1 MARPDAP
8 SGERMSE
15 TQLERSDTQTRRGL
29 SLFWRTFILL
39 SLLILGSTVA
49 WLQLFRTQEYEPRI
63 LRNAHQI
70 ATVVNLTRSAL
81 IHTDAIA
88 RVSLLKDL
96 ADEEDVKLV
105 MREPHD
111 QIRPFGESALET
123 RLAAALEE
131 RLGPGTVVASSVN
144 QETGLWVGFQIE
156 RDSYWLQMDPE
167 RLRPMD
173 NSTWLIWLGLAMALS
188 MTGAALLAG
197 LINRPLK
204 MLSLA
209 ASQVREGQFPT
220 HPLDEEV
227 NTREIREVNVGF
239 NRMAERLAKVEQER
253 RLMLAGISH
262 DLRTPLARLRL
273 ETELSVPDT
282 TAQEAMAADIAQL
295 DDIID
300 KFLDYARPDHTELT
314 PVLLAAVVSR
324 CITPFKSQPRM
335 KIEVDLPEDLQVQ
348 ADAVELGRV
357 ISNLLENAR
366 RYGQSV
372 SDGITRV
379 SIKAQVQDA
388 AVLLSLSDQGPGV
401 SEQAIQH
408 LTEPFFRGN
417 EARTSANGSGLGLA
431 IVERAVQ
438 RMGGTFAVV
447 NQRTGGLMAMMKFK
461 LAS

>member
-1 MARPDAP
+1 
-8 SGERMSE
+8 MSE
-15 TQLERSDTQTRRGL
+15 TQQAPPDTQPRRGL

-39 SLLILGSTVA
+39 SLLILCSTAA

-96 ADEEDVKLV
+96 AEEEDVKLV
-105 MREPHD
+105 IREPGD
-111 QIRPFGESALET
+111 QVRPFGESALET
-123 RLAAALEE
+123 RLASALVE

-173 NSTWLIWLGLAMALS
+173 NSTWMVWLGLAMVLS

-197 LINRPLK
+197 LINQPLK

-209 ASQVREGQFPT
+209 ASQLREGQFPT
-220 HPLDEEV
+220 QALDEEV
-227 NTREIREVNVGF
+227 STHEIREVNVGF

-273 ETELSVPDT
+273 EAELSVPDA
-282 TAQEAMAADIAQL
+282 TAQEAMVADIAQL

-300 KFLDYARPDHTELT
+300 KFLDYARPDHTDMS
-314 PVLLAAVVSR
+314 PVLLAGVISR
-324 CITPFKSQPRM
+324 CIAPFKSQPRM
-335 KIEVDLPEDLQVQ
+335 KIEVSLPEDLQVL

-366 RYGQSV
+366 RYGQSTR
-372 SDGITRV
+372 DGITRV
-379 SIKAQVQDA
+379 SIRAQVQDGS
-388 AVLLSLSDQGPGV
+388 VLLSLSDQGPGV
-401 SEQAIQH
+401 SEQALQH
-408 LTEPFFRGN
+408 LTEPFFRGD
-417 EARTSANGSGLGLA
+417 EARTSATGSGLGLA

-438 RMGGTFAVV
+438 RMGGSFSVL
-447 NQRTGGLMAMMKFK
+447 NQRDGGLMALMKFK
-461 LAS
+461 LV

>member
-1 MARPDAP
+1 M
-8 SGERMSE
+8 
-15 TQLERSDTQTRRGL
+15 
-29 SLFWRTFILL
+29 

-88 RVSLLKDL
+88 RVALLKDL

-105 MREPHD
+105 IREPGD
-111 QIRPFGESALET
+111 LIRPFGDSALET
-123 RLAAALEE
+123 RLADALEE

-173 NSTWLIWLGLAMALS
+173 NSTWLVWLGLAMALS
-188 MTGAALLAG
+188 MTGAALLAR

-209 ASQVREGQFPT
+209 ASQVREGQFPAR
-220 HPLDEEV
+220 PLDEAV
-227 NTREIREVNVGF
+227 NPREIREVNIGF
-239 NRMAERLAKVEQER
+239 NRMSERLAKVEQER

-324 CITPFKSQPRM
+324 CITPFKSQSRM
-335 KIEVDLPEDLQVQ
+335 KIEVDLPEDLQVL
-348 ADAVELGRV
+348 ADAVELSRV

-366 RYGQSV
+366 RYGQSPA
-372 SDGITRV
+372 DGIAHVHIQAR
-379 SIKAQVQDA
+379 AEDG
-388 AVLLSLSDQGPGV
+388 AVLMQLSDHGPGV
-401 SEQAIQH
+401 PEQALQH
-408 LTEPFFRGN
+408 LTKPFFRGD

-438 RMGGTFAVV
+438 RMGGTFAVA
-447 NQRTGGLMAMMKFK
+447 NQSGGGLKALMKFK
-461 LAS
+461 LAQ

>member
-1 MARPDAP
+1 M
-8 SGERMSE
+8 
-15 TQLERSDTQTRRGL
+15 SDTQHEHADTQPRRGL

-81 IHTDAIA
+81 IHTDEIA

-96 ADEEDVKLV
+96 ADEEDVTLV
-105 MREPHD
+105 IREPGD

-123 RLAAALEE
+123 RLAVALED

-144 QETGLWVGFQIE
+144 QKTGLWVGFQIE

-173 NSTWLIWLGLAMALS
+173 NSTWLVWLGLAMALS

-204 MLSLA
+204 KLSLA
-209 ASQVREGQFPT
+209 ASQLREGQFPT
-220 HPLDEEV
+220 QALDETV
-227 NTREIREVNVGF
+227 ATHEIREVNIGF

-282 TAQEAMAADIAQL
+282 SAQEAMAADIAQL

-300 KFLDYARPDHTELT
+300 KFLDYARPDHTDLT

-324 CITPFKSQPRM
+324 CITPFKCQSRM
-335 KIEVDLPEDLQVQ
+335 KIEVDLPEDLQVL

-357 ISNLLENAR
+357 VSNLLENAR
-366 RYGQSV
+366 RYGQSI
-372 SDGITRV
+372 SDGISHVHLHARAV
-379 SIKAQVQDA
+379 DG
-388 AVLLSLSDQGPGV
+388 AVLLRLSDQGPGV
-401 SEQAIQH
+401 PEPTLQH

-438 RMGGTFAVV
+438 RMGGTFAVA
-447 NQRTGGLMAMMKFK
+447 NQNGGGLMALIKLK
-461 LAS
+461 LAP

>member
-1 MARPDAP
+1 MNDSRLAH
-8 SGERMSE
+8 
-15 TQLERSDTQTRRGL
+15 SDTQPRRGL

-105 MREPHD
+105 MREPDD

-144 QETGLWVGFQIE
+144 RETGLWVGFRIE

-173 NSTWLIWLGLAMALS
+173 NSTWLVWLGLAMALS
-188 MTGAALLAG
+188 MTGAALIAG

-204 MLSLA
+204 KLSLA
-209 ASQVREGQFPT
+209 ASQVREGQFT
-220 HPLDEEV
+220 TQPLDEEV
-227 NTREIREVNVGF
+227 STREIREVNIGF

-273 ETELSVPDT
+273 ETELSVPDS
-282 TAQEAMAADIAQL
+282 TAQEAMAADIGQL

-335 KIEVDLPEDLQVQ
+335 KIEVDLPEDLQLL
-348 ADAVELGRV
+348 ADPVELGR
-357 ISNLLENAR
+357 ISSNLLENAR
-366 RYGQSV
+366 RYGQS
-372 SDGITRV
+372 SGDGITHVRV
-379 SIKAQVQDA
+379 EARAEDGN
-388 AVLLSLSDQGPGV
+388 VLLSLSDRGPGV
-401 SEQAIQH
+401 PEATLQH
-408 LTEPFFRGN
+408 LTEPFYRGN
-417 EARTSANGSGLGLA
+417 EARTSATGSGLGLA

-447 NQRTGGLMAMMKFK
+447 NQSGGGLMALMKFK
-461 LAS
+461 RAA

>member
-1 MARPDAP
+1 MGPKPQDPHDAQP
-8 SGERMSE
+8 RH
-15 TQLERSDTQTRRGL
+15 GL

-39 SLLILGSTVA
+39 GLLVLCSTAA

-81 IHTDAIA
+81 IHSDEIA
-88 RVSLLKDL
+88 RLALLKDL
-96 ADEEDVKLV
+96 DDEEDVKLV
-105 MREPHD
+105 IREPGD
-111 QIRPFGESALET
+111 QVRPFGESALET
-123 RLAAALEE
+123 RLAAALVE

-144 QETGLWVGFQIE
+144 HEAGLWVGFQIE

-173 NSTWLIWLGLAMALS
+173 NSTWMVWLGLAMTLS
-188 MTGAALLAG
+188 MTGAAWIAG
-197 LINRPLK
+197 LINQPLK

-209 ASQVREGQFPT
+209 ASQLREGQFPT
-220 HPLDEEV
+220 QALDEQV
-227 NTREIREVNVGF
+227 GTHEIREVNVGF

-273 ETELSVPDT
+273 ETELSVPDPA
-282 TAQEAMAADIAQL
+282 AQEAMAADIAQL

-314 PVLLAAVVSR
+314 PVLLSAVVSR

-335 KIEVDLPEDLQVQ
+335 KIDVRLPEDLQVL
-348 ADAVELGRV
+348 ADPVELGRV

-366 RYGQSV
+366 RYGQST

-379 SIKAQVQDA
+379 TIEAAQQDET
-388 AVLLSLSDQGPGV
+388 VLLRLNDQGPGV
-401 SEQAIQH
+401 SEQALQH
-408 LTEPFFRGN
+408 LTEPFFRGD
-417 EARTSANGSGLGLA
+417 EARTFATGSGLGLA

-438 RMGGTFAVV
+438 RMGGTFAVL
-447 NQRTGGLMAMMKFK
+447 NHSGGGLLALMKFK
-461 LAS
+461 RAR

>member
-1 MARPDAP
+1 MNAP
-8 SGERMSE
+8 QPELAE
-15 TQLERSDTQTRRGL
+15 DPARRGL

-105 MREPHD
+105 MREPSD
-111 QIRPFGESALET
+111 QVRPFGDSALET

-144 QETGLWVGFQIE
+144 KETGLWVGFRIE
-156 RDSYWLQMDPE
+156 RDSYWLQMDPD

-173 NSTWLIWLGLAMALS
+173 NSTWLVWLGLAMALS

-204 MLSLA
+204 KLSLA
-209 ASQVREGQFPT
+209 ASQLREGQFPT
-220 HPLDEEV
+220 RPLDEEV
-227 NTREIREVNVGF
+227 STREIREVNIGF
-239 NRMAERLAKVEQER
+239 NRMAERLAKVDQER
-253 RLMLAGISH
+253 QLMLAGISH

-273 ETELSVPDT
+273 ETELSVPEAS
-282 TAQEAMAADIAQL
+282 AQEAMAADIAQL

-300 KFLDYARPDHTELT
+300 KFLDYARPDHTELH
-314 PVLLAAVVSR
+314 PVLLAGVVSR
-324 CITPFKSQPRM
+324 CITPFKSQSRM
-335 KIEVDLPEDLQVQ
+335 KIEVDLPEDLQVM

-366 RYGQSV
+366 RYGQSPA
-372 SDGITRV
+372 DGITRV
-379 SIKAQVQDA
+379 RIAAQVQDA
-388 AVLLSLSDQGPGV
+388 WVVLRLNDQGPGV
-401 SEQAIQH
+401 PEQTLEH

-417 EARTSANGSGLGLA
+417 GARTAATGSGLGLA

-438 RMGGTFAVV
+438 RMGGVFAVA
-447 NQRTGGLMAMMKFK
+447 NGSGGGLAARILLKQ
-461 LAS
+461 AH

>member
-1 MARPDAP
+1 M
-8 SGERMSE
+8 
-15 TQLERSDTQTRRGL
+15 SDTQHEHADTQPRRGL

-96 ADEEDVKLV
+96 ADEEDVTLV
-105 MREPHD
+105 IREPGD

-123 RLAAALEE
+123 RLAVALED

-144 QETGLWVGFQIE
+144 QKTGLWVGFQIE

-173 NSTWLIWLGLAMALS
+173 NSTWLVWLGLAMALS

-209 ASQVREGQFPT
+209 ASQLREGQFPT
-220 HPLDEEV
+220 QALDETV
-227 NTREIREVNVGF
+227 TTREIREVNIGF

-282 TAQEAMAADIAQL
+282 SAQEAMAADIAQL

-324 CITPFKSQPRM
+324 CITPFKSHSRM
-335 KIEVDLPEDLQVQ
+335 KIEIDLPEDLQIQ

-357 ISNLLENAR
+357 LSNLLENAR
-366 RYGQSV
+366 RYGQSI
-372 SDGITRV
+372 SDGISHVR
-379 SIKAQVQDA
+379 IQAWAEDA
-388 AVLLSLSDQGPGV
+388 AVFLRLSDQGPGV
-401 SEQAIQH
+401 PEPTLQH
-408 LTEPFFRGN
+408 LTEPFFRGD

-438 RMGGTFAVV
+438 RMGGTFAVA
-447 NQRTGGLMAMMKFK
+447 NQSGGGLMALMKFK
-461 LAS
+461 RAL

>member
-1 MARPDAP
+1 MRESPTESAHPQPRH
-8 SGERMSE
+8 
-15 TQLERSDTQTRRGL
+15 GL

-39 SLLILGSTVA
+39 GLLILCSTAA

-105 MREPHD
+105 IREPGD
-111 QIRPFGESALET
+111 QVRPFGESALET
-123 RLAAALEE
+123 RLASALVE

-144 QETGLWVGFQIE
+144 HETGLWVGFQIE

-173 NSTWLIWLGLAMALS
+173 NSTWMVWLGLAMVLS

-197 LINRPLK
+197 LINQPLK

-209 ASQVREGQFPT
+209 ASQLREGQFPT
-220 HPLDEEV
+220 QALDENV
-227 NTREIREVNVGF
+227 STHEIREVNIGF

-282 TAQEAMAADIAQL
+282 QAQEAMVADIAQL
-295 DDIID
+295 DEIID
-300 KFLDYARPDHTELT
+300 KFLDYARPDHTDMS
-314 PVLLAAVVSR
+314 PVLLAGVVSR

-366 RYGQSV
+366 RYGQSP

-379 SIKAQVQDA
+379 HIAAQVQDGQ
-388 AVLLSLSDQGPGV
+388 VCLSLCDQGPGV
-401 SEQAIQH
+401 SEQALAH
-408 LTEPFFRGN
+408 LTEPFFRGD

-438 RMGGTFAVV
+438 RMGGTFTVL
-447 NQRTGGLMAMMKFK
+447 NQRSGGLMSLMKFK
-461 LAS
+461 LAR